1 MASMNLGHWADMA
14 VVRFTFGRYLLA
26 SLCAL
31 CGDMLLFLALLQAG
45 MPPSIAGAMGYAGG
59 LLLHWVISVR
69 FVFPSAAGPTYR
81 HRVGFAVSAAVGI
94 AVTSG
99 LISGLS
105 VAGMA
110 PALAKLFA
118 VPVSF
123 LSVYAIRKYGVFAA
137 R

>member
-1 MASMNLGHWADMA
+1 MASMNLGHWANMA
-14 VVRFTFGRYLLA
+14 TVRFTFGRYLLA

-45 MPPSIAGAMGYAGG
+45 LPPPAAGAMGYVGG
-59 LLLHWVISVR
+59 LLLHWFISIR
-69 FVFPSAAGPTYR
+69 FVFPSAAGPTHR
-81 HRVGFAVSAAVGI
+81 HRIGFAVSAAVGI

-99 LISGLS
+99 LISALG
-105 VAGMA
+105 VAGFT
-110 PALAKLFA
+110 PTLAKLFA
-118 VPVSF
+118 VPASF